1 LEEYK
6 INEIIEATSGRI
18 IQGDKNSIVHR
29 ISIDSRTLIPG
40 DLFFAI
46 VGPHFD
52 GHNFIVEALNKGA
65 SGVVVCKEVENLLS
79 KAKIRK
85 NKIVIKVED
94 TLTALQDW
102 ASYYRNKFKTVNICI
117 TGSNGKTTTKE
128 IIAHILSQ
136 KFPLLKSS
144 GNYNN
149 EIGIPLTLLQLNNSH
164 KILVVELG
172 MRGLGEIKSLTS
184 LVPPNL
190 AVITNIGEA
199 HIGLLGSKDNIFKA
213 KMELLLSLDN
223 NGIAI
228 LNRDDGYFPQMLEIV
243 KDKKVITFGINNN
256 SDVMAYNI
264 KIISD
269 RGMKF
274 ILKIKGTAER
284 EMFIP
289 LLGRYNIYNL
299 IAAIAVALALK
310 VEIKLIEN
318 KISDFK
324 PLDMHMYLNNFYNN
338 IKILND
344 SYNASPL
351 SVKEALKTLTEVAQN
366 HRKIAILGNMLELGE
381 KSDFYHREIG
391 REAANLSIDFLIT
404 MGDKARLIAQS
415 FLENK
420 VKKDQVFSF
429 DKNQIKCLTRKLC
442 DLIEPEDYI
451 LLKGSREMKMEKI
464 LQLLY
469 EEYVKHNQA

>member
-1 LEEYK
+1 MEEYK